1 MEIDSDELRKIMY
14 RLFLNDEDECVEF
27 KEAKNTFDFDEL
39 GQYFLLWVMKQHWNV
54 DTGIKRVFNMQ
65 RNRYFPM
72 LDYELSEERRVKVT
86 LYGKVIDAN
95 YSRLSTNNP
104 SISFDEIVLLD
115 RIQKKLPI
123 SKEEYRILKK
133 KELVEGRYPNINI
146 SAAGASAID
155 KKAEYTNAKGF

>member
-1 MEIDSDELRKIMY
+1 
-14 RLFLNDEDECVEF
+14 
-27 KEAKNTFDFDEL
+27 
-39 GQYFLLWVMKQHWNV
+39 
-54 DTGIKRVFNMQ
+54 MQ

-95 YSRLSTNNP
+95 YSRLLSNNP

-146 SAAGASAID
+146 SAAGVSAID

>member
-1 MEIDSDELRKIMY
+1 
-14 RLFLNDEDECVEF
+14 
-27 KEAKNTFDFDEL
+27 
-39 GQYFLLWVMKQHWNV
+39 
-54 DTGIKRVFNMQ
+54 MQ

-95 YSRLSTNNP
+95 YSRLLSNNP

-123 SKEEYRILKK
+123 SKEEYKTLKK
-133 KELVEGRYPNINI
+133 KGLVEGRYPNINI
-146 SAAGASAID
+146 SAAVASAID
-155 KKAEYTNAKGF
+155 KKAEYTMQKDFKNQFYMDKIMQHIETFNGASRSEIEDLIFQYLPRDMSIEKIR

>member
-1 MEIDSDELRKIMY
+1 
-14 RLFLNDEDECVEF
+14 
-27 KEAKNTFDFDEL
+27 
-39 GQYFLLWVMKQHWNV
+39 
-54 DTGIKRVFNMQ
+54 MQ

-95 YSRLSTNNP
+95 YSRLLSNNP
-104 SISFDEIVLLD
+104 SIFFDEIVLLD

-133 KELVEGRYPNINI
+133 KELVEGSIQI
-146 SAAGASAID
+146 
-155 KKAEYTNAKGF
+155 

>member
-1 MEIDSDELRKIMY
+1 
-14 RLFLNDEDECVEF
+14 
-27 KEAKNTFDFDEL
+27 
-39 GQYFLLWVMKQHWNV
+39 
-54 DTGIKRVFNMQ
+54 MQ

-95 YSRLSTNNP
+95 YS
-104 SISFDEIVLLD
+104 

>member
-1 MEIDSDELRKIMY
+1 
-14 RLFLNDEDECVEF
+14 
-27 KEAKNTFDFDEL
+27 
-39 GQYFLLWVMKQHWNV
+39 
-54 DTGIKRVFNMQ
+54 MQ

-95 YSRLSTNNP
+95 YSRLLSNNP

-133 KELVEGRYPNINI
+133 IELVEGRYPNINI

>member
-1 MEIDSDELRKIMY
+1 
-14 RLFLNDEDECVEF
+14 
-27 KEAKNTFDFDEL
+27 
-39 GQYFLLWVMKQHWNV
+39 
-54 DTGIKRVFNMQ
+54 MQ

-95 YSRLSTNNP
+95 YSRLLSNNP
-104 SISFDEIVLLD
+104 SIFFDEIVLLD

-133 KELVEGRYPNINI
+133 KEFRYPNINI